1 MTDPTK
7 TADWFMLTYCGII
20 SLAALVGAILV
31 ITVLL
36 KGV

>member
-1 MTDPTK
+1 MTDLTE
-7 TADWFMLTYCGII
+7 TADWFMLTCCGII
-20 SLAALVGAILV
+20 SLAPIVGAILV